1 MEMAH
6 GNSTLAELFDDV
18 NRRLETDG
26 QSMPV
31 SRDAFL
37 ATAEMQPGVFDV
49 SLLEHVDNRTFFE
62 AAYLVVLA
70 AIPGEETLRHW
81 SKYLDTLPSP
91 DFRARFLRVVLNR
104 CSGGKRGVSI
114 VNGEEYLQA

>member
-1 MEMAH
+1 M
-6 GNSTLAELFDDV
+6 STTTDTFANLYDDV
-18 NRRLETDG
+18 SRRLEQDG

-37 ATAEMQPGVFDV
+37 ATVEMQPGVLDV

-62 AAYLVVLA
+62 TAYLVILS

-81 SKYLDTLPSP
+81 IKHLDSLSP
-91 DFRARFLRVVLNR
+91 AQFRARFLRLVLNR
-104 CSGGKRGVSI
+104 CSGGRRAVAI
-114 VNGEEYLQA
+114 LNGEEYLQV